1 MVERARGK
9 GNLRTKTITMYCG
22 LIATVVLKYMKRV
35 SILILSRLQTL
46 IILKFSEDLYIRGI
60 LKGI

>member
-1 MVERARGK
+1 
-9 GNLRTKTITMYCG
+9 MYCV
-22 LIATVVLKYMKRV
+22 LIATVVLKYLKRV
-35 SILILSRLQTL
+35 SILILTPLKTL